1 MTGAIIT
8 VVCTIVVFWLKRRI
22 AIEGNEQRQ
31 AEEKIN
37 KIDKAIADGDEN
49 DVNALLDRALRV
61 PDKSRGD
68 SGGQGGQEGRG
79 E

>member
-1 MTGAIIT
+1 VTGAIIT

-37 KIDKAIADGDEN
+37 KIDKAIADGDET
-49 DVNALLDRALRV
+49 DVNALLDAALRV
-61 PDKSRGD
+61 PNESRRD
-68 SGGQGGQEGRG
+68 SGGQSGQADRG

>member
-22 AIEGNEQRQ
+22 AIEGNEQKQ

-49 DVNALLDRALRV
+49 DVNALLDAALRV

>member
-1 MTGAIIT
+1 VTGAIIT

-22 AIEGNEQRQ
+22 AIEGNEQKQ
-31 AEEKIN
+31 AEKKIN

-49 DVNALLDRALRV
+49 DVNALLDAALRV

>member
-22 AIEGNEQRQ
+22 AIEGNEQKQ

-68 SGGQGGQEGRG
+68 SGGQSGQEGRG

>member
-49 DVNALLDRALRV
+49 DVNALLDAALRV

-68 SGGQGGQEGRG
+68 SGGQSGQEGRG

>member
-61 PDKSRGD
+61 PNESRGD

>member
-1 MTGAIIT
+1 VTGAIIT
-8 VVCTIVVFWLKRRI
+8 AVCTIVVFWLKRRI

-37 KIDKAIADGDEN
+37 KIDKAIADGDET
-49 DVNALLDRALRV
+49 DVNALLDAALRV

-68 SGGQGGQEGRG
+68 SGGQSGQEGRG

>member
-49 DVNALLDRALRV
+49 DVNALLDAALRV

>member
-49 DVNALLDRALRV
+49 DVNALLDAALRV

-68 SGGQGGQEGRG
+68 SGGQGGQEG
-79 E
+79 

>member
-22 AIEGNEQRQ
+22 AIEGNAQRQ

-49 DVNALLDRALRV
+49 DVNALLDAALRV

-68 SGGQGGQEGRG
+68 SGGQSGQEGRG